1 MAIKMPDEALPY
13 GEPYYWDQ
21 RYNAERKAHGSH
33 YSFDWYCDLE
43 DLWPV
48 IETYGGEDLAAS
60 TDRTLVVGCGNS
72 LVSEQLFAKGFSMI
86 WSVDLC
92 ASPRRGPPPRRAR
105 ATPPAPAAGK
115 VVISF
120 MQARYEDNP
129 QLQPGRDKGATFP
142 TSKAPRSA
150 AVRSFRP
157 RFGRAIVSR
166 SGLDAWT
173 LLPERARTGTLASK
187 RRRVTPRRL
196 QYLVMDARKMDR
208 YPDDYFHLIVEK
220 ACLDSLFSSLNSY
233 QEVLR
238 MNQEVCRVLAPGR
251 LFVCVSAAGRDTR
264 TFDATSTCMCC
275 CTMST
280 CFLDCL
286 KRTRRENT
294 AKHRSNRRRRD
305 RAGEVRRFRRTGR
318 ATGRFRRR
326 SYGSPAM
333 RMPHLHHQSLP
344 WRVDCVPLPDKPGV
358 FVYVCTKNAGLSLA
372 QRRRS
377 LTQRKGED
385 VSVGEVE
392 EEVDLEWEKRKLAP
406 STVTFKDKYTPGHV
420 RLVRVRDAD
429 TLLQALAD
437 SVMDKDG

>member
-1 MAIKMPDEALPY
+1 MAIKMPDEALAY

-48 IETYGGEDLAAS
+48 IETYGGEDLVKT

-72 LVSEQLFAKGFSMI
+72 RLSEALLGKGFEMI
-86 WSVDLC
+86 WSADIC
-92 ASPRRGPPPRRAR
+92 
-105 ATPPAPAAGK
+105 K

-120 MQARYEDNP
+120 MQARYEE
-129 QLQPGRDKGATFP
+129 QP
-142 TSKAPRSA
+142 
-150 AVRSFRP
+150 
-157 RFGRAIVSR
+157 
-166 SGLDAWT
+166 
-173 LLPERARTGTLASK
+173 
-187 RRRVTPRRL
+187 RL

-208 YPDDYFHLIVEK
+208 FPDDYFHLIVEK

-251 LFVCVSAAGRDTR
+251 IFVCV
-264 TFDATSTCMCC
+264 
-275 CTMST
+275 
-280 CFLDCL
+280 
-286 KRTRRENT
+286 
-294 AKHRSNRRRRD
+294 
-305 RAGEVRRFRRTGR
+305 
-318 ATGRFRRR
+318 

-333 RMPHLHHQSLP
+333 RMPHLGHQSLP
-344 WRVDCVPLPDKPGV
+344 WRVDCVPLPEKPGV
-358 FVYVCTKNAGLSLA
+358 YVYVCTKNATLTLQ

-377 LTQRKGED
+377 LTARKGED
-385 VSVGEVE
+385 VAVGEVA
-392 EEVDLEWEKRKLAP
+392 EEVDVEWEKRKLAP